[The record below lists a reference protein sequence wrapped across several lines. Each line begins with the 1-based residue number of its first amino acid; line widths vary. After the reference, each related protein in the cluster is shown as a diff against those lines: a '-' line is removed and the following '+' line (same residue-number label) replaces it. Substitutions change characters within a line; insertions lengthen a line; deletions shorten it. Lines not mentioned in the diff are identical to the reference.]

1 VTFRFSFGDVHQR
14 TPRKDGDFLTFEEIE
29 MAKRKYDLAV
39 KVGQYTDQAGA
50 TKNRYQN
57 IGVVMQGDDGGFYAL
72 LDPMVNLAAVPRD
85 PGKDRVMVSMFEPR
99 DDAQQPRQAGGY
111 QTAAV
116 QQRPAARPAPAP
128 MDEPDVPF

>member
-1 VTFRFSFGDVHQR
+1 M
-14 TPRKDGDFLTFEEIE
+14 P
-29 MAKRKYDLAV
+29 KRKFDMAV
-39 KVGQYTDQAGA
+39 KVGQYTDQSGT
-50 TKNRYQN
+50 TKNRYHN

-72 LDPMVNLAAVPRD
+72 IDPMVNLAAVPRD
-85 PGKDRVMVSMFEPR
+85 PGKDRVMVSLFEPR

-128 MDEPDVPF
+128 APMDDDIPF